1 VINDLRNQAAAERR
15 LRAEVALEFDEFLVL
30 RFKATNAPPYPF
42 EWVDYHETRLDYAA
56 ALARISARY
65 QQRF

>member
-1 VINDLRNQAAAERR
+1 LRTQASP
-15 LRAEVALEFDEFLVL
+15 EFDEFLVL
-30 RFKATNAPPYPF
+30 RFKAINEAPFPF
-42 EWVDYHETRLDYAA
+42 EWVNLNETKLDYAA